1 MLLDLKEKI
10 DQIITHVADRP
21 LGDRMKEY
29 ENLTRFKLDKEYP
42 MIIRLDGNA
51 FHTFTRGFD
60 RPFDKILRTSMEE
73 TAKYL
78 LENIPG
84 SQLAYHQS
92 DEISIL
98 VTNYQLS
105 NREPWFDNN
114 INKIVSITAAMA
126 TLAFNKAFQ
135 FNVAHSTIFD
145 IESIKSDS
153 VRLAHRDAIKV
164 GALFDSR
171 VFILPKDEVPNYFI
185 WRQQDAIKN
194 SISMVS
200 QSLFSHNSLQGL
212 NGIQMVERMKLEKDI
227 VYEDKYTT
235 IERRGSVTHRLE
247 PFDMEKI
254 IIQKDGTS
262 KLIKYRRSNLG
273 IDDNIPV
280 FKDNREYI
288 EKFL

>member
-1 MLLDLKEKI
+1 
-10 DQIITHVADRP
+10 
-21 LGDRMKEY
+21 MKEY
-29 ENLTRFKLDKEYP
+29 ENLTRFKLSKDYP

-51 FHTFTRGFD
+51 FHTFTRGFA
-60 RPFDKILRTSMEE
+60 RPFDAVLRTSMEE

-84 SQLAYHQS
+84 AQLAYHQS

-114 INKIVSITAAMA
+114 INKIVSITASMA
-126 TLAFNKAFQ
+126 TLAFNR
-135 FNVAHSTIFD
+135 IFGNKVD
-145 IESIKSDS
+145 EDFGINDYPG
-153 VRLAHRDAIKV
+153 DAISYFNTANSRLKAKQN

-171 VFILPKDEVPNYFI
+171 AFILPKEEISNYFI

-194 SISMVS
+194 SISMVA
-200 QSLFSHNSLQGL
+200 QSLFSHKSLQGQ
-212 NGIQMVERMKLEKDI
+212 NGIAMVERMKLEKDI
-227 VYEDKYTT
+227 VYTEKYST
-235 IERRGSVTHRLE
+235 IERRGSVVHRLE
-247 PFDMEKI
+247 PVEYEKKLRLRGGITKI
-254 IIQKDGTS
+254 I
-262 KLIKYRRSNLG
+262 KYIRSTWG